1 MVFIIFAQFKLWI
14 PSVYLMSHE
23 LQRKRSAQEEALSS
37 QHLAATFLQGS
48 AIKPISLP
56 YYLLPEPLE

>member
-23 LQRKRSAQEEALSS
+23 LQRKRSAQEEVLSS